1 MITINKLL
9 RFDFFMSLETVS
21 FAKKVK
27 SRKNYPQKPMTIT
40 KPIRNA
46 LISVFSKDGLDAVVR
61 KLHDQAV
68 VIYSTGGT
76 QKFINDLGIPVIPVE
91 DLTTYPSILGGRVKT
106 LHPKVFGGILAR
118 REESGDLAQLNEY
131 QIPEIDLVIVDL
143 YPFEDTV
150 RSGAEHQEIIEK
162 IDIGG
167 ISLIRAA
174 AKNYKD
180 VVVLASREQYAPFL
194 SLMESGGGST
204 SLEARKVF
212 AREAFNV
219 SSHYDSEIFKFF
231 DGDQMSALKVSMP
244 ASRKL
249 RYGENPHQQGYFFGD
264 LDAMFEQLHGKEI
277 SYNNLLDI
285 DAAVGLINEFE
296 ETTFAI
302 MKHNNACGLASREKL
317 VDAWKD
323 ALAGDPVS
331 AFGGVLITNRP
342 VDTET
347 AEEMNRIFFEVV
359 IAPSYD
365 EEALKVLQQKKNR
378 IILIQKTRET
388 SNVIIRTALNGIL
401 VQDRDLSTETGN
413 EMRAVTKTLASP
425 EQLADL
431 VFANKIVKHTK
442 SNTIVLAKNR
452 QLVASGVGQT
462 SRVDALK
469 QSIEK
474 ALHFEFD
481 LEGAVMASD
490 AFFPFADSVEI
501 AYQAGVRAVVQP
513 GGSVRDQ
520 DSIDFCDANGM
531 AMVFTGI
538 RHFKH

>member
-1 MITINKLL
+1 
-9 RFDFFMSLETVS
+9 
-21 FAKKVK
+21 
-27 SRKNYPQKPMTIT
+27 MTT
-40 KPIRNA
+40 NKPIGSA
-46 LISVFSKDGLDAVVR
+46 LISVFSKEGLDLIVK
-61 KLHDQAV
+61 KLHELGVAL
-68 VIYSTGGT
+68 YSTGGT
-76 QKFINDLGIPVIPVE
+76 QSFIEKLGIPVTPVE
-91 DLTTYPSILGGRVKT
+91 ELTSYPSILGGRVKT

-118 REESGDLAQLNEY
+118 REESGDLEQLTEY
-131 QIPEIDLVIVDL
+131 KIPEIDLVIVDL

-150 RSGAEHQEIIEK
+150 RSGAPEQEIIEK

-180 VVVLASREQYAPFL
+180 VLVLASREQYGSFL
-194 SLMESGGGST
+194 ALLESGKGNT
-204 SLEARKVF
+204 KVEERRAF
-212 AREAFNV
+212 AAQAFNV

-231 DGDQMSALKVSMP
+231 DGGQMSALKLSELS
-244 ASRKL
+244 SRQL
-249 RYGENPHQQGYFFGD
+249 RYGENPHQQGRFYGT
-264 LDAMFEQLHGKEI
+264 LDEMFEQLHGKEI

-285 DAAVGLINEFE
+285 DAAHGLIGEFE

-302 MKHNNACGLASREKL
+302 LKHNNACGLATREKL
-317 VDAWKD
+317 VDAWND

-331 AFGGVLITNRP
+331 AFGGVLITNREI
-342 VDTET
+342 DLAT
-347 AEEMNRIFFEVV
+347 AQEMNKIFFEVA
-359 IAPSYD
+359 IAPSYNED
-365 EEALKVLQQKKNR
+365 ALKVLQQKKNR
-378 IILIQKTRET
+378 IILIQKGSDTADVT
-388 SNVIIRTALNGIL
+388 VRTALNGVL
-401 VQDRDLSTETGN
+401 VQDRDLSTEM
-413 EMRAVTKTLASP
+413 EAQMKQATKTAATP

-442 SNTIVLAKNR
+442 SNAIVLARNQ
-452 QLVASGVGQT
+452 QLMASGVGQT

-474 ALHFEFD
+474 ALHFKFD
-481 LEGAVMASD
+481 LEGAVLASD

-501 AYQAGVRAVVQP
+501 AEKAGVRAVVQP

-520 DSIDFCDANGM
+520 DSIDFCDAHGV